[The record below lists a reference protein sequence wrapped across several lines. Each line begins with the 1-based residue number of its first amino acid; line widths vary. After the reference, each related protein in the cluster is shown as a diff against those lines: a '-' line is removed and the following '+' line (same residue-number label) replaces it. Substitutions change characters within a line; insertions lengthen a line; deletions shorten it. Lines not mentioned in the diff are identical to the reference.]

1 MDALMTLNDWFAKG
15 MTFDTYVN
23 SMQVNRDELL
33 SSYEQVTL
41 TDGEV
46 AALAKRRTEP
56 WRVIVLAADW
66 CGDALLCVPIVK
78 RIAESAGM
86 EMRFLIRDE
95 NLELMDQYL
104 TNGTSRSIPI
114 FIFIDEAG
122 KERAVWG
129 PRSPEVQAMVDH
141 MRSGLPPKD
150 DPRFEAEQRA
160 MYKGFRERLLNDRS
174 LWQSVVNSVLGRL
187 SEA

>member
-1 MDALMTLNDWFAKG
+1 MTLEDWFAKG
-15 MTFDTYVN
+15 MTYEEYVD
-23 SMQVNRDELL
+23 SMQVNRAELL
-33 SSYEQVTL
+33 SIYERVTL
-41 TDGEV
+41 SEEEKLFFAQGQV
-46 AALAKRRTEP
+46 EP
-56 WRVIVLAADW
+56 WRVIVLTADW

-122 KERAVWG
+122 VERAVWG
-129 PRSPEVQAMVDH
+129 PRSPEVQALVDE
-141 MRSGLPPKD
+141 MRRELPSKE
-150 DPRFEAEQRA
+150 DPAFEEKQRA
-160 MYKGFRERLLNDRS
+160 MYKGFRARLTTDRE
-174 LWQSVVNSVLGRL
+174 LWQTVINSVRERIG
-187 SEA
+187 SA